1 MRSLRLALLLFL
13 AAPGAAWAA
22 DARITSQDLPIGV
35 VRSPAAAVAP
45 QRFDL
50 VAFHWQGSGHVLF
63 RTRSQVGRWS
73 GWRRAAPEGEDLPD
87 PASIEAR
94 ARPGWEVGNPYWV
107 GPSDRIAFWLVGDV
121 RRLRAWYVWSPVSHA
136 AVRRVSMA
144 GSPQIV
150 PRSEWQA
157 NEAIKRAPPRYAK
170 AVTLA
175 IVHHTAGTNAY
186 GPSASAAIVRAI
198 ELYHVRGNHWNDIGY
213 NFLVDRY
220 GQVFEGRAGGI
231 DRNVIG
237 AQAQGFNTGSVGI
250 ALIGNYNTGN
260 VMSAERKALVSLLA
274 WRLDVAHV
282 DPLGTVDWVSGG
294 NPKYRAGKTVALRAI
309 SGHRD
314 TGFTSCPGTRLYSQ
328 LPSIAADVA
337 ATGLPKLYAPVVK
350 GSLGGPITFVAR
362 LSRPGGWTVTVR
374 DPGGTV
380 VARGTGR
387 GAAIAWTWNSTGR
400 RGGNYTWTMEAGAA
414 TRPAQGTF
422 GRAPAPAPTP
432 VPVPSFLSALTVD
445 PPVIS
450 PDGDGVADA
459 LTISYRLAVRA
470 SVTTTVLDATGAVAA
485 TLFSAQLEGARTQSF
500 PYAAP
505 GLADGNYTLT
515 VDAVTEDGRTAHE
528 QVLFAIDRTLTGL
541 MLSTATL
548 TPNGDGLD
556 DSLEVDFTLNASAEV
571 TVQIEQ
577 NGLNVAAVYSGSLSP
592 GVQSIAWDGTS
603 AGKLLPAG
611 AYVVAVIVR
620 GPFGETRHE
629 VALTIA
635 N

>member
-1 MRSLRLALLLFL
+1 
-13 AAPGAAWAA
+13 
-22 DARITSQDLPIGV
+22 
-35 VRSPAAAVAP
+35 
-45 QRFDL
+45 
-50 VAFHWQGSGHVLF
+50 
-63 RTRSQVGRWS
+63 
-73 GWRRAAPEGEDLPD
+73 
-87 PASIEAR
+87 
-94 ARPGWEVGNPYWV
+94 
-107 GPSDRIAFWLVGDV
+107 
-121 RRLRAWYVWSPVSHA
+121 
-136 AVRRVSMA
+136 
-144 GSPQIV
+144 
-150 PRSEWQA
+150 
-157 NEAIKRAPPRYAK
+157 
-170 AVTLA
+170 
-175 IVHHTAGTNAY
+175 
-186 GPSASAAIVRAI
+186 
-198 ELYHVRGNHWNDIGY
+198 
-213 NFLVDRY
+213 
-220 GQVFEGRAGGI
+220 
-231 DRNVIG
+231 
-237 AQAQGFNTGSVGI
+237 
-250 ALIGNYNTGN
+250 
-260 VMSAERKALVSLLA
+260 
-274 WRLDVAHV
+274 
-282 DPLGTVDWVSGG
+282 
-294 NPKYRAGKTVALRAI
+294 
-309 SGHRD
+309 
-314 TGFTSCPGTRLYSQ
+314 
-328 LPSIAADVA
+328 
-337 ATGLPKLYAPVVK
+337 
-350 GSLGGPITFVAR
+350 
-362 LSRPGGWTVTVR
+362 VR
-374 DPGGTV
+374 DPGGTL

-400 RGGNYTWTMEAGAA
+400 RGGNYIWTMEAGPA

-432 VPVPSFLSALTVD
+432 VPAPSFLSALTVD

-485 TLFSAQLEGARTQSF
+485 TLFSGQLEGARTQSF

-505 GLADGNYTLT
+505 GLADGNYTLK

-528 QVLFAIDRTLTGL
+528 QVPFAIDRTLTGL